1 MRMLTPM
8 LVVFAVAVST
18 ADAEGG
24 DLFAE
29 RSHLFLSADEDAAA
43 DAPLPPK
50 DRIIQKMLA
59 DLNITVSDE
68 TIGVIQRCVLD
79 QTMDMLV
86 ASDIKFLTF
95 RVTDDEPYYEMLPPN
110 LFNKTELAHHFM
122 DALNNSKFTMNN
134 WQACSVIPNAK
145 YCMFFAFPSFT
156 LSSMCVPDT
165 CTRADLDAFQELS
178 PMLRVYTSEDIL
190 VYEDD
195 EGAKTTAGIFS
206 TIAAVAVVCTLL
218 SMGADFLVE
227 LREEKLEQKRLSGE
241 ADPLLADDDAGNL
254 QLPTNVAAKKETED
268 VVLSPFWR
276 FMACWDVRAAL
287 DDLFRISPKR
297 PTNFLNGMR
306 VFSIMWVI
314 LGHCLAYPMQ
324 PGTDNLGDVANRLV
338 SYRFIFVSSGVYA
351 VDTFFYMSGF
361 LATYLLLKSFPKD
374 IAAFTAST
382 RVLLIYADR
391 YIRLTPFYALCI
403 LFAYNLLE
411 YLCDRPGAVLY
422 THGGSIG
429 YKCDENWWRNLLY
442 INNLDID
449 HMTCMGH
456 TWYLAND
463 MQFFIMSI
471 PMIVMH
477 KMAPSQMWK
486 LLTVIPPLLCLLVSI
501 LLASTIANSR
511 MSAGNGGDSYFYPY
525 VRAAPYF
532 YGVLTGFMLYD
543 ESVSSAVKRA
553 VKGRLCR
560 WALYLFCAVAMW
572 GCLSFQWAALRAGT
586 GDVGYWGYPVQSLKQ
601 FVYHFFW
608 GLCLGI
614 LTLIWTAG
622 HGGRVV
628 SFLSLPAFEPLGRV
642 TYGVYLIHPMVYAVM
657 RTGLLSGLVHYTDT
671 WLIGFTVLCGCGSYL
686 AGMIAFV
693 FIERPVG
700 AMWDLVS
707 GRKKRRA
714 VK

>member
-1 MRMLTPM
+1 MKTALLLLM
-8 LVVFAVAVST
+8 VAGCAAQVQFS
-18 ADAEGG
+18 A
-24 DLFAE
+24 
-29 RSHLFLSADEDAAA
+29 LSDNMKSLLEDD

-50 DRIIQKMLA
+50 ARIIQLLLA
-59 DLNITVSDE
+59 EANITISDE
-68 TIGVIQRCVLD
+68 TAGALQRCIGD
-79 QTMDMLV
+79 QTLGMLV
-86 ASDIKFLTF
+86 ASDLKFFTF
-95 RVTDDEPYYEMLPPN
+95 HLTDDEPYYEMLPPN
-110 LFNKTELAHHFM
+110 I
-122 DALNNSKFTMNN
+122 LNATIMGKQVLTFLKDMSFTMTHY
-134 WQACSVIPNAK
+134 QGCSAIPNARF
-145 YCMFFAFPSFT
+145 CMPA
-156 LSSMCVPDT
+156 LSSSVITSLCVPDT
-165 CTRADLDAFQELS
+165 CTATDLN
-178 PMLRVYTSEDIL
+178 DIL
-190 VYEDD
+190 HNFLMAGLPPAWKQALNIYCADELTPYEDS
-195 EGAKTTAGIFS
+195 ERAKATAGIFS

-227 LREEKLEQKRLSGE
+227 LREEKLEKRLSGD

-254 QLPTNVAAKKETED
+254 QLPTNVAAKMETED

-314 LGHCLAYPMQ
+314 LGHCIAYPTV
-324 PGTDNLGDVANRLV
+324 PGTDNTLEMEHTALN
-338 SYRFIFVSSGVYA
+338 YRFVLVSSGVYA

-422 THGGSIG
+422 TNGGAVG
-429 YKCDENWWRNLLY
+429 YGCNENWWRNLLY
-442 INNLDID
+442 INNLGGMS

-486 LLTVIPPLLCLLVSI
+486 LLTVIPPLLCLLISI
-501 LLASTIANSR
+501 LLASTIANSFT
-511 MSAGNGGDSYFYPY
+511 SPSGGGDTYFYPY

-543 ESVSSAVKRA
+543 KSVSSAVKRA

-572 GCLSFQWAALRAGT
+572 GCLSFQWAAMRSGIL
-586 GDVGYWGYPVQSLKQ
+586 DVGHWGYPLQSLKQ

-657 RTGLLSGLVHYTDT
+657 RTGLLPGLVHYTDT